1 MSEAPSMEEVLNSG
15 GHKDA
20 TFHLAGTKVIVLTDD
35 DRQTWLCQ
43 RQDGVGESAVRMD
56 RVEAL
61 EKFAGALAEVLATGD
76 VTPRHHRRDA
86 CGRHQA

>member
-1 MSEAPSMEEVLNSG
+1 MEDVLNAG

-35 DRQTWLCQ
+35 DGQTWLC
-43 RQDGVGESAVRMD
+43 RRDDGIGDSAVPMG

-61 EKFAGALAEVLATGD
+61 QTFADALADVMNEGD
-76 VTPRHHRRDA
+76 VTPRHHSHDA
-86 CGRHQA
+86 CGRHRG

>member
-1 MSEAPSMEEVLNSG
+1 MSEMPSMEDVLNGG

-35 DRQTWLCQ
+35 DGRTWLC
-43 RQDGVGESAVRMD
+43 RRDDGVAESATPMG

-61 EKFAGALAEVLATGD
+61 EEFAAALAEVLATGD
-76 VTPRHHRRDA
+76 VTPRHHARDA
-86 CGRHQA
+86 CGRHRG

>member
-1 MSEAPSMEEVLNSG
+1 MSQPGMEEVLNAG

-35 DRQTWLCQ
+35 DGQTWLC
-43 RQDGVGESAVRMD
+43 RRDDEEGESVEQMG

-61 EKFAGALAEVLATGD
+61 TEFAAALAEVLMAGD
-76 VTPRHHRRDA
+76 VTPRHHARDS
-86 CGRHQA
+86 CGRHRE

>member
-1 MSEAPSMEEVLNSG
+1 MSDQPGMEDVLNSG

-35 DRQTWLCQ
+35 NGQTWYC
-43 RQDGVGESAVRMD
+43 RRDDGLQESATPMD

-61 EKFAGALAEVLATGD
+61 RRFAAALAEVIDSDD
-76 VTPRHHRRDA
+76 VTPLHHGRDH
-86 CGRHQA
+86 CGRGS